1 MNLEKFIKNKKALV
15 TLIAACTI
23 VIISLGIR
31 QTFGMFY
38 FDFSVDLDITLS
50 QFGFALGLQL
60 FLWGAFAPWFGVIT
74 DKYGGH
80 IAVFIG
86 FIFYLLGI
94 LMLVSEYN
102 TGLYFVTGIGV
113 LIGIALGGTAI
124 SIPVSVVAKHFPES
138 NRTLA
143 IGIVTAAG
151 SFGYFVSPVF
161 TRYSL
166 VEYGWESTLLIFAAF
181 IIAGLFLA
189 FYLTT
194 PKDVVGGKINDDQT
208 ATEALKEAFKSKSFI
223 YLTLGFFV
231 CGWHIALVAT
241 HIPMYINDRG
251 LPEWCTVTILSMIGL
266 FNIAGTLTSG
276 YLAQK
281 FSKKLILST
290 IYLARGL
297 VIAIFIFLPPSPI
310 IAVFFGIAFGF
321 LWLSTV
327 PPTMGLVG
335 FIFGT
340 KYIGLLYGIV
350 FLSHQVGSFLGAY
363 LGGVFHD
370 LYGSYDYAWYISIGL
385 SIFAGL
391 IHLPIIEKQSKRLQ
405 TCLLYTSDA
414 ADE

>member
-1 MNLEKFIKNKKALV
+1 MSAEKFIKNKTVLI
-15 TLIAACTI
+15 TLISACLI

-50 QFGFALGLQL
+50 QFGFAIGLQM

-113 LIGIALGGTAI
+113 LIGVALGGTAI
-124 SIPVSVVAKHFPES
+124 SIPVSVVAKHFPQS
-138 NRTLA
+138 NRTAA

-151 SFGYFVSPVF
+151 SFGYFISPVF

-166 VEYGWESTLLIFAAF
+166 VEYGWENTLLIFAAF
-181 IIAGLFLA
+181 ILIGLILA
-189 FYLTT
+189 FFLTT
-194 PKDVVGGKINDDQT
+194 PNDVVGGIVDDDQT
-208 ATEALKEAFKSKSFI
+208 AIEALKEAFKSKSYN

-241 HIPMYINDRG
+241 HIPVYINDRG

-281 FSKKLILST
+281 FSKKLILSS

-310 IAVFFGIAFGF
+310 VAIFFGVAFGF

-370 LYGSYDYAWYISIGL
+370 LYGSYNYAWYISIAL

-391 IHLPIIEKQSKRLQ
+391 IHLPIIEKQVKRLQ
-405 TCLLYTSDA
+405 TI
-414 ADE
+414 